1 MKMEKRKVYG
11 TIIGVTLFVLCILG
25 ITYAIFQW
33 VSGTNNNTNVKLTV
47 SKDLENLIIYKQG
60 NSILETAGQTLEA
73 SENYSGGIS
82 ATIEF
87 YKKPT
92 TKVIYGRINMEI
104 LNMLSAS
111 NTTDANIKKTD
122 TIKWAITT
130 WTSSNTTET
139 LLNEGTFN
147 GKEIGNIFPLHQ
159 DFELSTT
166 RTFFKI
172 YLWFD
177 QNAVNEEKSV
187 SGELLSTE
195 ISAEA
200 TDVMSM
206 DGDAALTLSNLGLT
220 ASSGTPD
227 FSKTSCSSG
236 CDESTVGIYESQDD
250 LGTTY
255 YFRGDVE
262 NNYVYFA
269 GFYWRIIRINGDGGI
284 RMIYDGTTPHDNG
297 ESSTDRQ
304 IGTSAFNSSY
314 NSNAFVGYK
323 YGSSTATTYDE
334 THKNTTNS
342 TIKQAIDAWYK
353 TNISDKGFSSYLVDS
368 IYCNDRSLSSGT
380 GIGATNS
387 NYKAYERL
395 YTNNNPTF
403 YCVQSNDK
411 FTVNTSKGN
420 GSLQYPIGLITA
432 DEVVYAGSGIYGAV
446 NSKYYLYTS
455 NTYWTM
461 SPFNFEDSCADGFY
475 IGSTGSIIAG
485 DYVNDIHAI
494 RPVITLNGSTKLEG
508 TGTKDNPFRLP
519 DPEPNAPDL
528 VQGLIPV
535 VYDESSSTWVK
546 ADSTNN
552 NNSWYDYDNKLWA
565 NAVLVS
571 DTGFDYPITSKS
583 VSISNGAGTGV
594 YSNTNQKKSS
604 TTSSTT
610 FTITTGSTA
619 GTISFNYTVSS
630 ESNYDKLIVTLDGTE
645 KLNKSG
651 NLTTATA
658 FSMDVSANTT
668 YTMIIKYTKDGSGDT
683 GTDTATIS
691 NLTFPTGATV
701 TITPDA
707 TYPFGEQLNQKI
719 GSKFTYDT
727 STNQYTI
734 SDTVSTAISSSTVGK
749 YVCPDIS
756 QTSCSTMYK
765 VTESNTAI
773 TKVEEY
779 GVPTVR
785 SDVRSTYQNATPG
798 TTISTSDI
806 LAFYVWIPRYK
817 YKVWNISKQA
827 GAESTYAYNAKTE
840 GIDIV
845 FEVGTGSTGTINCEY
860 NYNVDSANGG
870 VDLSTTTAETCTGS
884 NGQYYTHP
892 AFTFGNDELRGFWIS
907 KYEIS
912 SSNPTATDGGGNVT
926 NLTVRSLPNVNSWRS
941 NALSNFSTVI
951 QNMQTS
957 SNIYGLSTSRINTD
971 SHMLTN
977 FEWGA
982 VAYLTNSK
990 YGRCTDGSC
999 TEVTINNCSNFI
1011 TGIGANTVSA
1021 GSSSTTCTTAAN
1033 QYNGTYGKLASTT
1046 GNITGVYDMS
1056 GGSWEYVMGNISKV
1070 TTGYTFYP
1078 SSSSFSSSWYT
1089 TDTAKYVTTYAYD
1102 TVYNNQKAYNRGRLG
1117 DATAE
1122 ILLSASTSGGW
1133 YGDYAYFPYSSS
1145 AWFYRGGDYSHGSY
1159 AGVFY
1164 FAYFNG
1170 HYGTYISSRAAL
1182 VSLVS

>member
-1 MKMEKRKVYG
+1 MHIEKRKVYG
-11 TIIGVTLFVLCILG
+11 TILGVTAFVLLIIG

-33 VSGTNNNTNVKLTV
+33 VSGTSNNTNVKLTV
-47 SKDLENLIIYKQG
+47 SKDLESLIIYKQG
-60 NSILETAGQTLEA
+60 TSILETAGQTLNA

-104 LNMLSAS
+104 LNMLSS
-111 NTTDANIKKTD
+111 TNTTDANIKKTD

-139 LLNEGTFN
+139 LLEQGTFN
-147 GKEIGNIFPLHQ
+147 GKEIGNKFPLYQ
-159 DFELSTT
+159 NFELSTT

-177 QNAVNEEKSV
+177 QNAVNEELSV

-206 DGDAALTLSNLGLT
+206 YGDAALTLSNLGLT

-255 YFRGDVE
+255 YFRGDVT

-304 IGTSAFNSSY
+304 IGTSAFNSS
-314 NSNAFVGYK
+314 NNTSNAYVGYK
-323 YGSSTATTYDE
+323 YGNPTATTYE
-334 THKNTTNS
+334 ATHANNTNS

-368 IYCNDRSLSSGT
+368 IYCNDRSLSSGS
-380 GIGATNS
+380 GIGTEIGAVFSFS
-387 NYKAYERL
+387 NR
-395 YTNNNPTF
+395 TSNPTL
-403 YCVQSNDK
+403 YCKQDNDK

-432 DEVVYAGSGIYGAV
+432 DELIYAGASTSST
-446 NSKYYLYTS
+446 NTNNNLYL
-455 NTYWTM
+455 
-461 SPFNFEDSCADGFY
+461 
-475 IGSTGSIIAG
+475 STGSS
-485 DYVNDIHAI
+485 YYTMTPYLFHAQFRATNSKFSNSVSFSTVTKSNGV
-494 RPVITLNGSTKLEG
+494 RPVITLNGNTKLQG
-508 TGTKDNPFRLP
+508 TGTKNDPFRLP

-535 VYDESSSTWVK
+535 KYDESSSTWVK
-546 ADSTNN
+546 AGKIVTCETLGDINGDGVVNNGDSAYVNAFLNKKITLTDEQKVCADVDGDGKVTKNDSDLIFSYYYAGITTFPAGAPLSKRTAVINENN
-552 NNSWYDYDNKLWA
+552 GWYDYNSKKWA

-571 DTGFDYPITSKS
+571 ETNRDTHLTS
-583 VSISNGAGTGV
+583 
-594 YSNTNQKKSS
+594 
-604 TTSSTT
+604 
-610 FTITTGSTA
+610 
-619 GTISFNYTVSS
+619 
-630 ESNYDKLIVTLDGTE
+630 EPGTE
-645 KLNKSG
+645 IP
-651 NLTTATA
+651 
-658 FSMDVSANTT
+658 MD
-668 YTMIIKYTKDGSGDT
+668 
-683 GTDTATIS
+683 
-691 NLTFPTGATV
+691 
-701 TITPDA
+701 
-707 TYPFGEQLNQKI
+707 
-719 GSKFTYDT
+719 
-727 STNQYTI
+727 
-734 SDTVSTAISSSTVGK
+734 
-749 YVCPDIS
+749 
-756 QTSCSTMYK
+756 
-765 VTESNTAI
+765 
-773 TKVEEY
+773 
-779 GVPTVR
+779 
-785 SDVRSTYQNATPG
+785 
-798 TTISTSDI
+798 DI

-827 GAESTYAYNAKTE
+827 GAESTYAYNAYSE
-840 GIDIV
+840 GIDIK
-845 FEVGTGSTGTINCEY
+845 FETGTETTGTISCTY
-860 NYNVDSANGG
+860 NYNVDSTNGG
-870 VDLSTTTAETCTGS
+870 IDLSATTAETCTGS

-892 AFTFGNDELRGFWIS
+892 AFTFGSDELRGIWVS
-907 KYEIS
+907 KFEIS
-912 SSNPTATDGGGNVT
+912 SSDPTATYGGGNVT
-926 NLTVRSLPNVNSWRS
+926 NLTVRSLPNVNSWRNIQVS
-941 NALSNFSTVI
+941 KISTVI

-957 SNIYGLSTSRINTD
+957 SNIYGLSTSRTNTD
-971 SHMLTN
+971 SHMFTN

-990 YGRCTDGSC
+990 YGRCRDGSC
-999 TEVTINNCSNFI
+999 TQVTINNCSNYV
-1011 TGIGANTVSA
+1011 TGIGGDTVSA
-1021 GSSSTTCTTAAN
+1021 SSSSTTCTTAAN
-1033 QYNGTYGKLASTT
+1033 KYDGTYGKLASTT

-1056 GGSWEYVMGNISKV
+1056 GGAYEYVMGNISKV

-1089 TDTAKYVTTYAYD
+1089 ADTAKYVTTYAYD
-1102 TVYNNQKAYNRGRLG
+1102 TVYDNQKAYNKGRLG

-1122 ILLSASTSGGW
+1122 TLLSASSSGGW
-1133 YGDYAYFPYSSS
+1133 YSDYAHFPYSGD
-1145 AWFYRGGDYSHGSY
+1145 AWFGRGGIFGNGSG
-1159 AGVFY
+1159 AGVFR
-1164 FAYFNG
+1164 F
-1170 HYGTYISSRAAL
+1170 YGDVGSSYVSYSSRAAL
-1182 VSLVS
+1182 VSIPS

>member
-1 MKMEKRKVYG
+1 MIVEKRKVYG
-11 TIIGVTLFVLCILG
+11 TIIGVTLFVLFILG

-33 VSGTNNNTNVKLTV
+33 TSGTNNNTNVKLTV

-130 WTSSNTTET
+130 WTSSNTAET

-177 QNAVNEEKSV
+177 QNAVNEELSV

-206 DGDAALTLSNLGLT
+206 YGDAAVTLNNLGLSV
-220 ASSGTPD
+220 SSGTPD

-236 CDESTVGIYESQDD
+236 CEESTVGIYESQDN

-269 GFYWRIIRINGDGGI
+269 NYYWRIIRINGDGGI

-304 IGTSAFNSSY
+304 TGTSAFNSSDS
-314 NSNAFVGYK
+314 SNAYVGYK
-323 YGSSTATTYDE
+323 YGSTSATTYEE

-342 TIKQAIDAWYK
+342 TIKQSIDSWYK

-380 GIGATNS
+380 GIGTTETI
-387 NYKAYERL
+387 YKAGERL
-395 YTNNNPTF
+395 NTNKTPTF
-403 YCVQSNDK
+403 YCAQSNDK

-420 GSLQYPIGLITA
+420 GSLQYPVGLITL
-432 DEVVYAGSGIYGAV
+432 DELMYAGATSKA
-446 NSKYYLYTS
+446 NSSLYL
-455 NTYWTM
+455 
-461 SPFNFEDSCADGFY
+461 
-475 IGSTGSIIAG
+475 STGTNYFTMTPATINPQLKAANFGFNSSKIIEYTTVSSSYG
-485 DYVNDIHAI
+485 I
-494 RPVITLNGSTKLEG
+494 RPVITLNGSTKLQG
-508 TGTKDNPFRLP
+508 TGTKTDPFRLP
-519 DPEPNAPDL
+519 DPEPNAPNI
-528 VQGLIPV
+528 VNGLIPV

-552 NNSWYDYDNKLWA
+552 NNSWYNYDNKLWA

-583 VSISNGAGTGV
+583 VNISNGAGTGV

-683 GTDTATIS
+683 GTDTATITD
-691 NLTFPTGATV
+691 LTFPTGATV

-734 SDTVSTAISSSTVGK
+734 SDTISTAISSSTIGK
-749 YVCPDIS
+749 YICPDIS

-765 VTESNTAI
+765 VTESNTTI

-779 GVPTVR
+779 GVPTTR
-785 SDVRSTYQNATPG
+785 SDVRSTYTNASEG
-798 TTISTSDI
+798 TEIREDDI

-817 YKVWNISKQA
+817 YRVWNISKQA

-912 SSNPTATDGGGNVT
+912 SSSPTTTDGGGNVT
-926 NLTVRSLPNVNSWRS
+926 NLTVRSLPNVNSWRNIQVS
-941 NALSNFSTVI
+941 KISTVI

-957 SNIYGLSTSRINTD
+957 SNIYGLNTSRTNTD

-977 FEWGA
+977 YEWGA

-999 TEVTINNCSNFI
+999 TEVTINNCSNYI

-1046 GNITGVYDMS
+1046 GNVTGVYDMS

-1102 TVYNNQKAYNRGRLG
+1102 TVSNNQKAYNRGRLG

-1122 ILLSASTSGGW
+1122 TLLSASTSGGW
-1133 YGDYAYFPYSSS
+1133 YSDNAFFPYSSD
-1145 AWFYRGGDYSHGSY
+1145 AWFNRGGGFFNGSN
-1159 AGVFY
+1159 AGVFG
-1164 FAYFNG
+1164 FGRN
-1170 HYGTYISSRAAL
+1170 YGNNDASDSSRAAL
-1182 VSLVS
+1182 VSLSA

>member
-1 MKMEKRKVYG
+1 MIVEKRKVYG
-11 TIIGVTLFVLCILG
+11 TIIGVTLFVLFILG

-33 VSGTNNNTNVKLTV
+33 TSGTNNNTNVKLTV

-177 QNAVNEEKSV
+177 QNAVNEELSV

-206 DGDAALTLSNLGLT
+206 YGDAAVTLNNLGLSV
-220 ASSGTPD
+220 SSGTPD

-236 CDESTVGIYESQDD
+236 CEESTVGIYESQDD

-269 GFYWRIIRINGDGGI
+269 NYYWRIIRINGDGGI

-297 ESSTDRQ
+297 ESSTDRC
-304 IGTSAFNSSY
+304 TENSYFNDSY
-314 NSNAFVGYK
+314 DYNAFVGYK
-323 YGSSTATTYDE
+323 HGRRTATTYEE

-342 TIKQAIDAWYK
+342 TIKQAVDSWYK

-380 GIGATNS
+380 GIGTTETY
-387 NYKAYERL
+387 YKAYERL
-395 YTNNNPTF
+395 VTNKAPTF
-403 YCVQSNDK
+403 YCAQSNDK

-432 DEVVYAGSGIYGAV
+432 DEVVYAGGNKGV
-446 NSKYYLYTS
+446 NNTKFYLTTG
-455 NTYWTM
+455 NRYWTM
-461 SPFNFEDSCADGFY
+461 SPSYFNGTSAFAEEFY
-475 IGSTGSIIAG
+475 VDSTG
-485 DYVNDIHAI
+485 DYYEDVVWGRLYV

-508 TGTKDNPFRLP
+508 TGTKTDPFRLP
-519 DPEPNAPDL
+519 DPEPNSPDL
-528 VQGLIPV
+528 VDGLIPV
-535 VYDESSSTWVK
+535 VYDESSNTWVK
-546 ADSTNN
+546 ADNTNE

-571 DTGFDYPITSKS
+571 ET
-583 VSISNGAGTGV
+583 NR
-594 YSNTNQKKSS
+594 NTYL
-604 TTSSTT
+604 
-610 FTITTGSTA
+610 TA
-619 GTISFNYTVSS
+619 ET
-630 ESNYDKLIVTLDGTE
+630 GTE
-645 KLNKSG
+645 IPMN
-651 NLTTATA
+651 
-658 FSMDVSANTT
+658 
-668 YTMIIKYTKDGSGDT
+668 
-683 GTDTATIS
+683 
-691 NLTFPTGATV
+691 
-701 TITPDA
+701 
-707 TYPFGEQLNQKI
+707 E
-719 GSKFTYDT
+719 
-727 STNQYTI
+727 
-734 SDTVSTAISSSTVGK
+734 
-749 YVCPDIS
+749 
-756 QTSCSTMYK
+756 
-765 VTESNTAI
+765 
-773 TKVEEY
+773 
-779 GVPTVR
+779 
-785 SDVRSTYQNATPG
+785 
-798 TTISTSDI
+798 I

-840 GIDIV
+840 GIDIKW
-845 FEVGTGSTGTINCEY
+845 ETGKASTGTINCTY

-870 VDLSTTTAETCTGS
+870 VDLSTTTAETCTGN
-884 NGQYYTHP
+884 NGDYYTHP
-892 AFTFGNDELRGFWIS
+892 AFTFGNDYVNGFWIS
-907 KYEIS
+907 KFEIS
-912 SSNPTATDGGGNVT
+912 SSDPLATDGGGNVT
-926 NLTVRSLPNVNSWRS
+926 NLTVRSLPNVNSWRGITVS
-941 NALSNFSTVI
+941 NINTVI

-957 SNIYGLSTSRINTD
+957 SNIYGLNTSRTNTD

-990 YGRCTDGSC
+990 YGRCTNGSC
-999 TEVTINNCSNFI
+999 TEVTINNCNTFV

-1021 GSSSTTCTTAAN
+1021 SSSSITCTTAAN

-1056 GGSWEYVMGNISKV
+1056 GGSWEYVMGNISSV

-1089 TDTAKYVTTYAYD
+1089 TDTAKYLTTYAYD
-1102 TVYNNQKAYNRGRLG
+1102 RNNYDNQTAYNRGRLG

-1122 ILLSASTSGGW
+1122 TLLSASTSGIW
-1133 YGDYAYFPYSSS
+1133 YSDLAVFPYSSR
-1145 AWFYRGGDYSHGSY
+1145 AWFVRGGGYDDGSR

-1164 FAYFNG
+1164 FGSSSGNNNSNS
-1170 HYGTYISSRAAL
+1170 SSRPAL
-1182 VSLVS
+1182 VSLSA

>member
-1 MKMEKRKVYG
+1 MIVEKRKVYG
-11 TIIGVTLFVLCILG
+11 TIIGVTLFVLFILG

-33 VSGTNNNTNVKLTV
+33 TSGTNNNTNVKLTV

-177 QNAVNEEKSV
+177 QNAVNEELSV

-206 DGDAALTLSNLGLT
+206 YGDAAVTLNNLGLSV
-220 ASSGTPD
+220 SSGTPD

-236 CDESTVGIYESQDD
+236 CEESTVGIYESQDD

-255 YFRGDVE
+255 YFRGDVT

-269 GFYWRIIRINGDGGI
+269 NYYWRIIRINGDGGI

-304 IGTSAFNSSY
+304 IGTSAFNSSDS
-314 NSNAFVGYK
+314 SNAFVGYK
-323 YGSSTATTYDE
+323 YGSTSATTYEE

-342 TIKQAIDAWYK
+342 TIKQSIDAWYK
-353 TNISDKGFSSYLVDS
+353 TNISDKGYSSYLVDS

-432 DEVVYAGSGIYGAV
+432 DEVVYAGGSMSV
-446 NSKYYLYTS
+446 NNDNDYLTTG
-455 NTYWTM
+455 NRYWTM
-461 SPFNFEDSCADGFY
+461 SPESFFN
-475 IGSTGSIIAG
+475 STAVGLYVEIAG
-485 DYVNDIHAI
+485 DLNHESVNYTVGV

-508 TGTKDNPFRLP
+508 TGTKDNPFKLP
-519 DPEPNAPDL
+519 DPEPNSPDL

-535 VYDESSSTWVK
+535 KYDESSNTWVK
-546 ADSTNN
+546 ADNTNE

-571 DTGFDYPITSKS
+571 ET
-583 VSISNGAGTGV
+583 NR
-594 YSNTNQKKSS
+594 NTYL
-604 TTSSTT
+604 
-610 FTITTGSTA
+610 TA
-619 GTISFNYTVSS
+619 ET
-630 ESNYDKLIVTLDGTE
+630 GTE
-645 KLNKSG
+645 IRE
-651 NLTTATA
+651 
-658 FSMDVSANTT
+658 D
-668 YTMIIKYTKDGSGDT
+668 
-683 GTDTATIS
+683 
-691 NLTFPTGATV
+691 
-701 TITPDA
+701 
-707 TYPFGEQLNQKI
+707 
-719 GSKFTYDT
+719 
-727 STNQYTI
+727 
-734 SDTVSTAISSSTVGK
+734 
-749 YVCPDIS
+749 
-756 QTSCSTMYK
+756 
-765 VTESNTAI
+765 
-773 TKVEEY
+773 
-779 GVPTVR
+779 
-785 SDVRSTYQNATPG
+785 
-798 TTISTSDI
+798 DI
-806 LAFYVWIPRYK
+806 LAYYVWIPRYK

-845 FEVGTGSTGTINCEY
+845 FESGKESTGTISCTY

-870 VDLSTTTAETCTGS
+870 VDLSTTTAETCTGN
-884 NGQYYTHP
+884 NGDYYTHP
-892 AFTFGNDELRGFWIS
+892 AFTFGSDNINGFWIS
-907 KYEIS
+907 KFEIS
-912 SSNPTATDGGGNVT
+912 SSNPTADYGGGNVT
-926 NLTVRSLPNVNSWRS
+926 NLTVRSLPNVNSWRNIKVS
-941 NALSNFSTVI
+941 NINTVI

-957 SNIYGLSTSRINTD
+957 SNIYGLNTSRTNTD

-990 YGRCTDGSC
+990 YGRCTNGSC
-999 TEVTINNCSNFI
+999 TEVTINNCNTFV
-1011 TGIGANTVSA
+1011 TGIGADSVSA
-1021 GSSSTTCTTAAN
+1021 DSSSITCTTAAN

-1056 GGSWEYVMGNISKV
+1056 GGSWDNVMGNMSSIS
-1070 TTGYTFYP
+1070 GNYTFYP
-1078 SSSSFSSSWYT
+1078 VSSSFASSWYT
-1089 TDTAKYVTTYAYD
+1089 TDTAKYLTTYAYEEYELD
-1102 TVYNNQKAYNRGRLG
+1102 TQKSYNRGRLG

-1122 ILLSASTSGGW
+1122 VALSTETGRSGGW
-1133 YGDYAYFPYSSS
+1133 YSDSTSFPAYSS
-1145 AWFYRGGDYSHGSY
+1145 AWFNRGGYYPSSSE
-1159 AGVFY
+1159 AGVFHFSHNEGGGWFY
-1164 FAYFNG
+1164 
-1170 HYGTYISSRAAL
+1170 SSRAAL
-1182 VSLVS
+1182 VSLSA

>member
-1 MKMEKRKVYG
+1 MIVEKRKVYG
-11 TIIGVTLFVLCILG
+11 TIIGVTLFVLFILG

-33 VSGTNNNTNVKLTV
+33 TSGTNNNTNVKLTV

-177 QNAVNEEKSV
+177 QNAVNEELSV

-206 DGDAALTLSNLGLT
+206 YGDAAVTLNNLGLSV
-220 ASSGTPD
+220 SSGTPD

-236 CDESTVGIYESQDD
+236 CEESTVGIYESQDD

-255 YFRGDVE
+255 YFRGDVT

-269 GFYWRIIRINGDGGI
+269 NYYWRIIRINGDGGI

-304 IGTSAFNSSY
+304 IGTSAFNSSDS
-314 NSNAFVGYK
+314 SNAYVGYK
-323 YGSSTATTYDE
+323 YGSTSATTYEE

-342 TIKQAIDAWYK
+342 TIKQSIDSWYK
-353 TNISDKGFSSYLVDS
+353 TNISDKGYSSYLVDS

-432 DEVVYAGSGIYGAV
+432 DEVVYAGGSMSV
-446 NSKYYLYTS
+446 NNDNDYLTTG
-455 NTYWTM
+455 NRYWTM
-461 SPFNFEDSCADGFY
+461 SPESFFN
-475 IGSTGSIIAG
+475 STAVGLYVEIAG
-485 DYVNDIHAI
+485 DLNHESVNYTVGV

-508 TGTKDNPFRLP
+508 TGTKDNPFKLP
-519 DPEPNAPDL
+519 DPEPNSPDL

-535 VYDESSSTWVK
+535 KYDESSNTWVK
-546 ADSTNN
+546 ADNTNE

-571 DTGFDYPITSKS
+571 ET
-583 VSISNGAGTGV
+583 NR
-594 YSNTNQKKSS
+594 NTYL
-604 TTSSTT
+604 
-610 FTITTGSTA
+610 TA
-619 GTISFNYTVSS
+619 ET
-630 ESNYDKLIVTLDGTE
+630 GTE
-645 KLNKSG
+645 IRE
-651 NLTTATA
+651 
-658 FSMDVSANTT
+658 D
-668 YTMIIKYTKDGSGDT
+668 
-683 GTDTATIS
+683 
-691 NLTFPTGATV
+691 
-701 TITPDA
+701 
-707 TYPFGEQLNQKI
+707 
-719 GSKFTYDT
+719 
-727 STNQYTI
+727 
-734 SDTVSTAISSSTVGK
+734 
-749 YVCPDIS
+749 
-756 QTSCSTMYK
+756 
-765 VTESNTAI
+765 
-773 TKVEEY
+773 
-779 GVPTVR
+779 
-785 SDVRSTYQNATPG
+785 
-798 TTISTSDI
+798 DI
-806 LAFYVWIPRYK
+806 LAYYVWIPRYK

-845 FEVGTGSTGTINCEY
+845 FESGKESTGTISCTY

-870 VDLSTTTAETCTGS
+870 VDLSTTTAETCTGN
-884 NGQYYTHP
+884 NGDYYTHP
-892 AFTFGNDELRGFWIS
+892 AFTFGSDNINGFWIS
-907 KYEIS
+907 KFEIS
-912 SSNPTATDGGGNVT
+912 SSNPTADYGGGNVT
-926 NLTVRSLPNVNSWRS
+926 NLTVRSLPNVNSWRNIKVS
-941 NALSNFSTVI
+941 NINTVI

-957 SNIYGLSTSRINTD
+957 SNIYGLNTSRTNTD

-990 YGRCTDGSC
+990 YGRCTNGSC
-999 TEVTINNCSNFI
+999 TEVTINNCNTFV
-1011 TGIGANTVSA
+1011 TGIGADSVSA
-1021 GSSSTTCTTAAN
+1021 DSSSITCTTAAN

-1056 GGSWEYVMGNISKV
+1056 GGSWDNVMGNMSSIS
-1070 TTGYTFYP
+1070 GNYTFYP
-1078 SSSSFSSSWYT
+1078 VSSSFASSWYT
-1089 TDTAKYVTTYAYD
+1089 TDTAKYLTTYAYEEYELD
-1102 TVYNNQKAYNRGRLG
+1102 TQKSYNRGRLG

-1122 ILLSASTSGGW
+1122 VALSTETGRSGGW
-1133 YGDYAYFPYSSS
+1133 YSDSTSFPAYSS
-1145 AWFYRGGDYSHGSY
+1145 AWFNRGGYYPSSSE
-1159 AGVFY
+1159 AGVFHFSHNEGGGWFY
-1164 FAYFNG
+1164 
-1170 HYGTYISSRAAL
+1170 SSRAAL
-1182 VSLVS
+1182 VSLSA

>member
-92 TKVIYGRINMEI
+92 TKIIYGRINMEI

-147 GKEIGNIFPLHQ
+147 GKEIGNMFPLHQ

-177 QNAVNEEKSV
+177 QNAVNEELSV

-206 DGDAALTLSNLGLT
+206 YGDAAVTLNNLGLSV
-220 ASSGTPD
+220 SSGTPD

-236 CDESTVGIYESQDD
+236 CEESTVGIYESQDD

-255 YFRGDVE
+255 YFRGDVT

-269 GFYWRIIRINGDGGI
+269 NYSWRIIRINGDGGI

-304 IGTSAFNSSY
+304 IGTSAFNSSDS
-314 NSNAFVGYK
+314 SNAFVGYK
-323 YGSSTATTYDE
+323 YGSTSATTYEE

-342 TIKQAIDAWYK
+342 TIKQSIDAWYK

-432 DEVVYAGSGIYGAV
+432 DEVVYAGGSMSV
-446 NSKYYLYTS
+446 NNDNDYLTTG
-455 NTYWTM
+455 NRYWTM
-461 SPFNFEDSCADGFY
+461 SPESFFNSTAVGLYVEIASDLNHESVNYTDG
-475 IGSTGSIIAG
+475 
-485 DYVNDIHAI
+485 V

-508 TGTKDNPFRLP
+508 TGTKDNPFKLP
-519 DPEPNAPDL
+519 DPEPNSPDL
-528 VQGLIPV
+528 VQSLIPV

-571 DTGFDYPITSKS
+571 ETNRNTYLTSETGIEIP
-583 VSISNGAGTGV
+583 
-594 YSNTNQKKSS
+594 
-604 TTSSTT
+604 
-610 FTITTGSTA
+610 
-619 GTISFNYTVSS
+619 
-630 ESNYDKLIVTLDGTE
+630 
-645 KLNKSG
+645 
-651 NLTTATA
+651 
-658 FSMDVSANTT
+658 MD
-668 YTMIIKYTKDGSGDT
+668 
-683 GTDTATIS
+683 
-691 NLTFPTGATV
+691 
-701 TITPDA
+701 
-707 TYPFGEQLNQKI
+707 
-719 GSKFTYDT
+719 
-727 STNQYTI
+727 
-734 SDTVSTAISSSTVGK
+734 
-749 YVCPDIS
+749 
-756 QTSCSTMYK
+756 
-765 VTESNTAI
+765 
-773 TKVEEY
+773 
-779 GVPTVR
+779 
-785 SDVRSTYQNATPG
+785 
-798 TTISTSDI
+798 DI

-827 GAESTYAYNAKTE
+827 GAESTYAYKAKTE

-860 NYNVDSANGG
+860 NYNVDSTNGG
-870 VDLSTTTAETCTGS
+870 VDLSTTTAETCTGN
-884 NGQYYTHP
+884 NGDYYTHP
-892 AFTFGNDELRGFWIS
+892 AFTFGNDNINGFWIS
-907 KYEIS
+907 KFEIS
-912 SSNPTATDGGGNVT
+912 SSDPSATYGGGNVT
-926 NLTVRSLPNVNSWRS
+926 NLTVRSLPNVNSWRNIQVS
-941 NALSNFSTVI
+941 KISTVI

-977 FEWGA
+977 YEWGA

-990 YGRCTDGSC
+990 YGRCTDRSC
-999 TEVTINNCSNFI
+999 TEVTINNCSSYI
-1011 TGIGANTVSA
+1011 TGIGANTVSE
-1021 GSSSTTCTTAAN
+1021 GKSSTTCTTAAN
-1033 QYNGTYGKLASTT
+1033 KYDGTYGKLASTT

-1056 GGSWEYVMGNISKV
+1056 GGSWEYVMGNMSSV

-1122 ILLSASTSGGW
+1122 TLLSASTSGGW
-1133 YGDYAYFPYSSS
+1133 YSDYAFFPFSSF
-1145 AWFYRGGDYSHGSY
+1145 AWFYRGGYYNSGSN

-1164 FAYFNG
+1164 FS
-1170 HYGTYISSRAAL
+1170 GTYGDNNANGSSRAAL
-1182 VSLVS
+1182 VSLSA

>member
-1 MKMEKRKVYG
+1 MIVEERKVYG
-11 TIIGVTLFVLCILG
+11 TIIGVTLFVLFILG

-33 VSGTNNNTNVKLTV
+33 TSGTNNNTNVKLTV

-177 QNAVNEEKSV
+177 QNAVNEELSV

-206 DGDAALTLSNLGLT
+206 YGDAAVTLNNLGLSV
-220 ASSGTPD
+220 SSGTPD

-236 CDESTVGIYESQDD
+236 CEESTVGIYESQDD

-269 GFYWRIIRINGDGGI
+269 NYYWRIIRINGDGGI

-304 IGTSAFNSSY
+304 IGTSTFNSFD
-314 NSNAFVGYK
+314 NSNAYVGYK
-323 YGSSTATTYDE
+323 YGSTTATTYDE
-334 THKNTTNS
+334 THANNTNS
-342 TIKQAIDAWYK
+342 TIKQAIDSWYK

-380 GIGATNS
+380 GIGTIETETD
-387 NYKAYERL
+387 YKAFERL
-395 YTNNNPTF
+395 YTNKTPTF
-403 YCVQSNDK
+403 YCAQSNDK

-420 GSLQYPIGLITA
+420 GSLQYPVGLITG
-432 DEVVYAGSGIYGAV
+432 DEIVYAGGRYSTS
-446 NSKYYLYTS
+446 NTKYYLYTD
-455 NTYWTM
+455 NWYWTM
-461 SPFNFEDSCADGFY
+461 SPANFDSEFAYEF
-475 IGSTGSIIAG
+475 
-485 DYVNDIHAI
+485 YVNSAFDSDQVNYSGGV
-494 RPVITLNGSTKLEG
+494 RPVITLNGSTKLQG
-508 TGTKDNPFRLP
+508 AGTKTDPFRLP
-519 DPEPNAPDL
+519 DPEPNAPDI
-528 VQGLIPV
+528 VDGLIPV

-552 NNSWYDYDNKLWA
+552 NNSWYNYDNKLWA

-571 DTGFDYPITSKS
+571 ET
-583 VSISNGAGTGV
+583 NR
-594 YSNTNQKKSS
+594 NTYL
-604 TTSSTT
+604 
-610 FTITTGSTA
+610 TA
-619 GTISFNYTVSS
+619 ET
-630 ESNYDKLIVTLDGTE
+630 GTE
-645 KLNKSG
+645 IRE
-651 NLTTATA
+651 
-658 FSMDVSANTT
+658 D
-668 YTMIIKYTKDGSGDT
+668 
-683 GTDTATIS
+683 
-691 NLTFPTGATV
+691 
-701 TITPDA
+701 
-707 TYPFGEQLNQKI
+707 
-719 GSKFTYDT
+719 
-727 STNQYTI
+727 
-734 SDTVSTAISSSTVGK
+734 
-749 YVCPDIS
+749 
-756 QTSCSTMYK
+756 
-765 VTESNTAI
+765 
-773 TKVEEY
+773 
-779 GVPTVR
+779 
-785 SDVRSTYQNATPG
+785 
-798 TTISTSDI
+798 DI
-806 LAFYVWIPRYK
+806 LAYYVWIPRYK

-840 GIDIV
+840 GIDIKW
-845 FEVGTGSTGTINCEY
+845 ETGKASTGTINCTY

-870 VDLSTTTAETCTGS
+870 VDLSTTTAETCTGN
-884 NGQYYTHP
+884 NGDYYTHP
-892 AFTFGNDELRGFWIS
+892 AFTFGNDNINGFWIS
-907 KYEIS
+907 KFEIS
-912 SSNPTATDGGGNVT
+912 SSSPTATNGGGNVT
-926 NLTVRSLPNVNSWRS
+926 NLTIRSLPNVNSWR
-941 NALSNFSTVI
+941 NNKLSNFSTVI

-957 SNIYGLSTSRINTD
+957 SNIYGLSTSRTNTD

-977 FEWGA
+977 YEWGA

-990 YGRCTDGSC
+990 YGRCTNGSC
-999 TEVTINNCSNFI
+999 TEVTINNCDTYV
-1011 TGIGANTVSA
+1011 TGIGANTAVSA
-1021 GSSSTTCTTAAN
+1021 SKSSTTCTTAAN
-1033 QYNGTYGKLASTT
+1033 KYDGTYGKLASTT

-1089 TDTAKYVTTYAYD
+1089 TDTAKYLTTYAYD
-1102 TVYNNQKAYNRGRLG
+1102 TVNNNQKAYNRGRLG

-1122 ILLSASTSGGW
+1122 TLLSTSTSGGW
-1133 YGDYAYFPYSSS
+1133 YSDGTNFPYSSI
-1145 AWFYRGGDYSHGSY
+1145 AWFDRGGYYYNGSY
-1159 AGVFY
+1159 AGVFG
-1164 FAYFNG
+1164 FSDSTGLNG
-1170 HYGTYISSRAAL
+1170 SYASSRAAL
-1182 VSLVS
+1182 VSLVA

>member
-1 MKMEKRKVYG
+1 MIVEKRKVYG
-11 TIIGVTLFVLCILG
+11 TIIGITLFVLFILG

-33 VSGTNNNTNVKLTV
+33 TSGTNNNTNVKLTV

-177 QNAVNEEKSV
+177 QNAVNEELSV

-206 DGDAALTLSNLGLT
+206 YGDAAVTLNNLGLSV
-220 ASSGTPD
+220 SSGTPD

-236 CDESTVGIYESQDD
+236 CEESTVGIYESQDD

-334 THKNTTNS
+334 THANNTNS

-380 GIGATNS
+380 GIGATNC

-432 DEVVYAGSGIYGAV
+432 DEVVYAGGSMSV
-446 NSKYYLYTS
+446 NNDNDYLTTG
-455 NTYWTM
+455 NRYWTM
-461 SPFNFEDSCADGFY
+461 SPESFFNSTAVGLYVEIASDLNHESVNYTDG
-475 IGSTGSIIAG
+475 
-485 DYVNDIHAI
+485 V

-508 TGTKDNPFRLP
+508 TGTKDNPFKLP
-519 DPEPNAPDL
+519 DPEPNSPDL

-535 VYDESSSTWVK
+535 KYDESSNTWVK
-546 ADSTNN
+546 ADNTNE

-571 DTGFDYPITSKS
+571 ET
-583 VSISNGAGTGV
+583 NR
-594 YSNTNQKKSS
+594 NTYL
-604 TTSSTT
+604 
-610 FTITTGSTA
+610 TA
-619 GTISFNYTVSS
+619 ET
-630 ESNYDKLIVTLDGTE
+630 GTE
-645 KLNKSG
+645 IPMN
-651 NLTTATA
+651 
-658 FSMDVSANTT
+658 
-668 YTMIIKYTKDGSGDT
+668 
-683 GTDTATIS
+683 
-691 NLTFPTGATV
+691 
-701 TITPDA
+701 
-707 TYPFGEQLNQKI
+707 E
-719 GSKFTYDT
+719 
-727 STNQYTI
+727 
-734 SDTVSTAISSSTVGK
+734 
-749 YVCPDIS
+749 
-756 QTSCSTMYK
+756 
-765 VTESNTAI
+765 
-773 TKVEEY
+773 
-779 GVPTVR
+779 
-785 SDVRSTYQNATPG
+785 
-798 TTISTSDI
+798 I

-827 GAESTYAYNAKTE
+827 GAESTYAYNAYTE

-870 VDLSTTTAETCTGS
+870 VDLSTATAETCTGS
-884 NGQYYTHP
+884 NGDYYTHP
-892 AFTFGNDELRGFWIS
+892 AFTFGSTELRGFWIS
-907 KYEIS
+907 KFEVS
-912 SSNPTATDGGGNVT
+912 SSNTTALYGGGNTT
-926 NLTVRSLPNVNSWRS
+926 NLTIRTLPNVTSWR
-941 NALSNFSTVI
+941 NNTISNFNTVI

-957 SNIYGLSTSRINTD
+957 NNIYGLSTSRTNTD
-971 SHMLTN
+971 SHMITN
-977 FEWGA
+977 MEWGA

-990 YGRCTDGSC
+990 FGRCTDGVC
-999 TEVTINNCSNFI
+999 AEVTINNCNTYV
-1011 TGIGANTVSA
+1011 TGIGADSVSA
-1021 GSSSTTCTTAAN
+1021 SNSVSPCTN
-1033 QYNGTYGKLASTT
+1033 SNNKYNGIKGVFASTT
-1046 GNITGVYDMS
+1046 GNVSGIYDMS
-1056 GGSWEYVMGNISKV
+1056 GGTNEYVMGSISSAS
-1070 TTGYTFYP
+1070 GSYTFYP
-1078 SSSSFSSSWYT
+1078 SNSGFTSDWYT
-1089 TDTAKYVTTYAYD
+1089 TNTAKYLTTYAYGTSD
-1102 TVYNNQKAYNRGRLG
+1102 TNLMAYNRGRLG
-1117 DATAE
+1117 DATSE
-1122 ILLSASTSGGW
+1122 IILSSGGTGGW
-1133 YGDYAYFPYSSS
+1133 YSDYAHNISSNNQ
-1145 AWFYRGGDYSHGSY
+1145 WLNRGGFYGNTTEAGIFRYGGS
-1159 AGVFY
+1159 
-1164 FAYFNG
+1164 NG
-1170 HYGTYISSRAAL
+1170 TNHTGRSTRAAL
-1182 VSLVS
+1182 VSLSN

>member
-1 MKMEKRKVYG
+1 MKIEKRKVYG
-11 TIIGVTLFVLCILG
+11 TIIGVALFVLCILG

-92 TKVIYGRINMEI
+92 TKIIYGRINMEI

-147 GKEIGNIFPLHQ
+147 GKEIGNMFPLHQ

-177 QNAVNEEKSV
+177 QNAVNEELSV

-206 DGDAALTLSNLGLT
+206 YGDAAVTLNNLGLSV
-220 ASSGTPD
+220 SSGTPD

-236 CDESTVGIYESQDD
+236 CEESTVGIYESQDD

-255 YFRGDVE
+255 YFRGDVT

-269 GFYWRIIRINGDGGI
+269 NYYWRIIRINGDGGI

-304 IGTSAFNSSY
+304 IGTSTFNSFD
-314 NSNAFVGYK
+314 NSNAYVGYK
-323 YGSSTATTYDE
+323 YGSTTATTYDE
-334 THKNTTNS
+334 THANNTNS
-342 TIKQAIDAWYK
+342 TIKQAIDSWYK

-380 GIGATNS
+380 GIGTIETETD
-387 NYKAYERL
+387 YKAFERL
-395 YTNNNPTF
+395 STNKTPTF
-403 YCVQSNDK
+403 YCAQSNDK

-420 GSLQYPIGLITA
+420 GSLQYPVGLITG
-432 DEVVYAGSGIYGAV
+432 DEIVYAGGRYSTS
-446 NSKYYLYTS
+446 NTKYYLYTD
-455 NTYWTM
+455 NWYWTM
-461 SPFNFEDSCADGFY
+461 SPANFDSEFAYEF
-475 IGSTGSIIAG
+475 
-485 DYVNDIHAI
+485 YVNSAFDSDQVNYSGGV
-494 RPVITLNGSTKLEG
+494 RPVITLNGSTKLQG
-508 TGTKDNPFRLP
+508 TGTKDDPFRLP
-519 DPEPNAPDL
+519 DPEPNAPDI
-528 VQGLIPV
+528 VDGLIPV

-546 ADSTNN
+546 AGQIATCENLGDVNGDGAVSAKDAALTSAYVNNRNSINDDDKKVCADVNGDGKIDAEDASLIYEKVNGRVETFPVGEPLSKRTAVINENN
-552 NNSWYDYDNKLWA
+552 NWYDYNSKKWA

-571 DTGFDYPITSKS
+571 ET
-583 VSISNGAGTGV
+583 NR
-594 YSNTNQKKSS
+594 NTYL
-604 TTSSTT
+604 
-610 FTITTGSTA
+610 TA
-619 GTISFNYTVSS
+619 ET
-630 ESNYDKLIVTLDGTE
+630 GTE
-645 KLNKSG
+645 IP
-651 NLTTATA
+651 
-658 FSMDVSANTT
+658 MD
-668 YTMIIKYTKDGSGDT
+668 
-683 GTDTATIS
+683 
-691 NLTFPTGATV
+691 
-701 TITPDA
+701 
-707 TYPFGEQLNQKI
+707 E
-719 GSKFTYDT
+719 
-727 STNQYTI
+727 
-734 SDTVSTAISSSTVGK
+734 
-749 YVCPDIS
+749 
-756 QTSCSTMYK
+756 
-765 VTESNTAI
+765 
-773 TKVEEY
+773 
-779 GVPTVR
+779 
-785 SDVRSTYQNATPG
+785 
-798 TTISTSDI
+798 I

-845 FEVGTGSTGTINCEY
+845 FESGKESTGTISCTY
-860 NYNVDSANGG
+860 NYNVDTTNGG
-870 VDLSTTTAETCTGS
+870 IDLSTTTAETCTGS

-892 AFTFGNDELRGFWIS
+892 AFTFGSDNVKGFWIG

-912 SSNPTATDGGGNVT
+912 SSNPATGSSYGGGNT
-926 NLTVRSLPNVNSWRS
+926 TSLTVRILPNVTSWRNITVS
-941 NALSNFSTVI
+941 NINTVI

-957 SNIYGLSTSRINTD
+957 SNIYGLSTSRTNTD

-977 FEWGA
+977 YEWGA

-990 YGRCTDGSC
+990 YGRCTNGSC
-999 TEVTINNCSNFI
+999 TEVSINGAWDNSDGGSNYYTYYTTK
-1011 TGIGANTVSA
+1011 TGCGPISS
-1021 GSSSTTCTTAAN
+1021 GSTSDGTTCNAYNTTLG
-1033 QYNGTYGKLASTT
+1033 QLASTT

-1056 GGSWEYVMGNISKV
+1056 GGAWEYTMGNISSV

-1078 SSSSFSSSWYT
+1078 LDSGFASSWYT
-1089 TDTAKYVTTYAYD
+1089 TSTAKYVTTYAYD
-1102 TVYNNQKAYNRGRLG
+1102 STNSDNQTAYNRGRLG
-1117 DATAE
+1117 DATGE
-1122 ILLSASTSGGW
+1122 VVLSTGGEGGW
-1133 YGDYAYFPYSSS
+1133 YSDGAYFPLSGFS
-1145 AWFYRGGDYSHGSY
+1145 WFSRGGYFSTGSY
-1159 AGVFY
+1159 AGVFIFFY
-1164 FAYFNG
+1164 DDGGSSN
-1170 HYGTYISSRAAL
+1170 HISSRAAL
-1182 VSLVS
+1182 FSLSA

>member
-1 MKMEKRKVYG
+1 MHIEKRKVYG
-11 TIIGVTLFVLCILG
+11 TILGVTAFVLLIIG

-33 VSGTNNNTNVKLTV
+33 VSGTSNNTNVKLTV
-47 SKDLENLIIYKQG
+47 SKDLESLIIYKQG
-60 NSILETAGQTLEA
+60 TSILETAGQTLNA

-104 LNMLSAS
+104 LNMLSIT

-139 LLNEGTFN
+139 LLEQGTFN
-147 GKEIGNIFPLHQ
+147 GKEIGNKFPLYQ

-177 QNAVNEEKSV
+177 LNAIDDELSV

-206 DGDAALTLSNLGLT
+206 YGDAALTLSNLGLT

-255 YFRGDVE
+255 YFRGDVT

-334 THKNTTNS
+334 THANNTNS

-380 GIGATNS
+380 GIGTTETI
-387 NYKAYERL
+387 YKADERL
-395 YTNNNPTF
+395 YTNKTPTF
-403 YCVQSNDK
+403 YCAQSNDK

-432 DEVVYAGSGIYGAV
+432 DEIAYAGGATESG
-446 NSKYYLYTS
+446 NSKYYLYIGDF
-455 NTYWTM
+455 YWAM
-461 SPFNFEDSCADGFY
+461 SPERFAGSHAYGFSMGDEGYLDVIDSNYNFG
-475 IGSTGSIIAG
+475 
-485 DYVNDIHAI
+485 I
-494 RPVITLNGSTKLEG
+494 RPVITLNGNTTLQG
-508 TGTKDNPFRLP
+508 TGTKNNPFRLP

-528 VQGLIPV
+528 VDGLIPV

-546 ADSTNN
+546 AGEIATCEKLGDVVDDGVVDLADAAYINAFLNKKTTLTDEQKVCADVDGDGKVTKNDYDLIFSYYNAKITTFPVGAPLSKRTAVINENN
-552 NNSWYDYDNKLWA
+552 GWYDYNSKKWA
-565 NAVLVS
+565 NAVLV
-571 DTGFDYPITSKS
+571 T
-583 VSISNGAGTGV
+583 
-594 YSNTNQKKSS
+594 NTN
-604 TTSSTT
+604 
-610 FTITTGSTA
+610 
-619 GTISFNYTVSS
+619 
-630 ESNYDKLIVTLDGTE
+630 
-645 KLNKSG
+645 
-651 NLTTATA
+651 
-658 FSMDVSANTT
+658 
-668 YTMIIKYTKDGSGDT
+668 
-683 GTDTATIS
+683 
-691 NLTFPTGATV
+691 
-701 TITPDA
+701 
-707 TYPFGEQLNQKI
+707 
-719 GSKFTYDT
+719 
-727 STNQYTI
+727 
-734 SDTVSTAISSSTVGK
+734 
-749 YVCPDIS
+749 
-756 QTSCSTMYK
+756 
-765 VTESNTAI
+765 
-773 TKVEEY
+773 
-779 GVPTVR
+779 
-785 SDVRSTYQNATPG
+785 RSTYQSANAG
-798 TTISTSDI
+798 TTIADSDI

-827 GAESTYAYNAKTE
+827 GAESTYAYNAYSE
-840 GIDIV
+840 GIDIK
-845 FEVGTGSTGTINCEY
+845 FETGTETTGTISCTY
-860 NYNVDSANGG
+860 NFNVDSANGG
-870 VDLSTTTAETCTGS
+870 IDLSTTTAETCTGS

-892 AFTFGNDELRGFWIS
+892 AFTFGSDELRGIWVS
-907 KYEIS
+907 KFEIS
-912 SSNPTATDGGGNVT
+912 SSDPTATDGGGDT
-926 NLTVRSLPNVNSWRS
+926 TDLMVRSLPNVNSWRNIKIS
-941 NALSNFSTVI
+941 DINTVI
-951 QNMQTS
+951 QNMQING
-957 SNIYGLSTSRINTD
+957 NIYGLSTSRTNAD

-977 FEWGA
+977 MEWGA
-982 VAYLTNSK
+982 ITYLTHSK
-990 YGRCTDGSC
+990 YGRCPNGSC
-999 TEVTINNCSNFI
+999 TRVTINNCQSYV
-1011 TGIGANTVSA
+1011 TGIGGDSISA
-1021 GSSSTTCTTAAN
+1021 GKSSTSCVTAAN
-1033 QYNGTYGKLASTT
+1033 QYDGVYGKLASTT

-1056 GGSWEYVMGNISKV
+1056 GGAWEYVMGSMSKV
-1070 TTGYTFYP
+1070 TTGYTFSP
-1078 SSSSFSSSWYT
+1078 SNTGFASNWFT
-1089 TDTAKYVTTYAYD
+1089 NDTSKYLTTYAKD
-1102 TVYNNQKAYNRGRLG
+1102 TVSSGQQSYNRARLG

-1122 ILLSASTSGGW
+1122 TLLSATSDGGW
-1133 YGDYAYFPYSSS
+1133 YSNYASFPYSSTT
-1145 AWFYRGGDYSHGSY
+1145 WFFRGGSY
-1159 AGVFY
+1159 NNSSNAGLFY
-1164 FAYFNG
+1164 FYYHTGSGAHSYYSFR
-1170 HYGTYISSRAAL
+1170 S
-1182 VSLVS
+1182 SLVSISS

>member
-1 MKMEKRKVYG
+1 MIVEKRKVYG
-11 TIIGVTLFVLCILG
+11 TIIGVTLFVLFILG

-33 VSGTNNNTNVKLTV
+33 TSGTNNNTNVKLTV

-177 QNAVNEEKSV
+177 QNAVNEELSV

-206 DGDAALTLSNLGLT
+206 YGDAALTLNNLGLSV
-220 ASSGTPD
+220 SSGTPD

-236 CDESTVGIYESQDD
+236 CEESTVGIYESQDD

-255 YFRGDVE
+255 YFRGDVT

-323 YGSSTATTYDE
+323 YGSPIATTYDE
-334 THKNTTNS
+334 THANNTNS

-380 GIGATNS
+380 GIGTTDT
-387 NYKAYERL
+387 NYKAHERK
-395 YTNNNPTF
+395 TPTF
-403 YCVQSNDK
+403 YCAQSNDK

-420 GSLQYPIGLITA
+420 GSLQYPVGLITI
-432 DEVVYAGSGIYGAV
+432 DEAIYAGGSTSV
-446 NSKYYLYTS
+446 NNDNDYLTTG
-455 NTYWTM
+455 NRYWTM
-461 SPFNFEDSCADGFY
+461 SPESFFNSTAGGFY
-475 IGSTGSIIAG
+475 VESAG
-485 DYVNDIHAI
+485 DLNLESVNYAI
-494 RPVITLNGSTKLEG
+494 GVRPVITLNGSTKLQG
-508 TGTKDNPFRLP
+508 TGTKTDPFRLP
-519 DPEPNAPDL
+519 DLEPNAPDI
-528 VQGLIPV
+528 VDGLIPV

-571 DTGFDYPITSKS
+571 ETNRNNYLTAETGAEI
-583 VSISNGAGTGV
+583 
-594 YSNTNQKKSS
+594 
-604 TTSSTT
+604 
-610 FTITTGSTA
+610 
-619 GTISFNYTVSS
+619 
-630 ESNYDKLIVTLDGTE
+630 
-645 KLNKSG
+645 
-651 NLTTATA
+651 
-658 FSMDVSANTT
+658 SMD
-668 YTMIIKYTKDGSGDT
+668 
-683 GTDTATIS
+683 
-691 NLTFPTGATV
+691 
-701 TITPDA
+701 
-707 TYPFGEQLNQKI
+707 
-719 GSKFTYDT
+719 
-727 STNQYTI
+727 
-734 SDTVSTAISSSTVGK
+734 
-749 YVCPDIS
+749 
-756 QTSCSTMYK
+756 
-765 VTESNTAI
+765 
-773 TKVEEY
+773 
-779 GVPTVR
+779 
-785 SDVRSTYQNATPG
+785 
-798 TTISTSDI
+798 DI

-845 FEVGTGSTGTINCEY
+845 FESGKESTGTISCTY
-860 NYNVDSANGG
+860 NYNVNSANGG

-884 NGQYYTHP
+884 NGDYYTHP
-892 AFTFGNDELRGFWIS
+892 AFTFGSDNVKGFWIS
-907 KYEIS
+907 KFEIS
-912 SSNPTATDGGGNVT
+912 SSDPSATNGGGNVT

-941 NALSNFSTVI
+941 ITVSNINTVI

-999 TEVTINNCSNFI
+999 TEVTKNNCENYV
-1011 TGIGANTVSA
+1011 TGIGGDTVSA

-1056 GGSWEYVMGNISKV
+1056 GGLWEYVMGNMSSV

-1078 SSSSFSSSWYT
+1078 SNSSFASSWYT

-1102 TVYNNQKAYNRGRLG
+1102 SSNSTNQTAYNRGRLG

-1122 ILLSASTSGGW
+1122 TLLSASNSGGW
-1133 YGDYAYFPYSSS
+1133 YGDYAYFPYSSR
-1145 AWFYRGGDYSHGSY
+1145 AWFGRGGVYVNGSAAGVFSFINYFGGDYTSY
-1159 AGVFY
+1159 
-1164 FAYFNG
+1164 
-1170 HYGTYISSRAAL
+1170 SSRAAL
-1182 VSLVS
+1182 VSLSA

>member
-1 MKMEKRKVYG
+1 MIVEKRKVYG
-11 TIIGVTLFVLCILG
+11 TIIGVTLFVLFILG

-33 VSGTNNNTNVKLTV
+33 TSGTNNNTNVKLTV

-177 QNAVNEEKSV
+177 QNAVNEELSV

-206 DGDAALTLSNLGLT
+206 YGDAAVTLNNLGLSV
-220 ASSGTPD
+220 SSGTPD

-236 CDESTVGIYESQDD
+236 CEESTVGIYESQDD

-255 YFRGDVE
+255 YFRGDVT

-269 GFYWRIIRINGDGGI
+269 NYYWRIIRINGDGGI

-304 IGTSAFNSSY
+304 IGTSAFNSSDG
-314 NSNAFVGYK
+314 SNAFVGYK
-323 YGSSTATTYDE
+323 YGSTSATTYEE

-342 TIKQAIDAWYK
+342 TIKQSIDAWYK
-353 TNISDKGFSSYLVDS
+353 TNISDKGYSSYLVDS

-432 DEVVYAGSGIYGAV
+432 DEVVYAGGSMSV
-446 NSKYYLYTS
+446 NNDNDYLTTG
-455 NTYWTM
+455 NRYWTM
-461 SPFNFEDSCADGFY
+461 SPENFFN
-475 IGSTGSIIAG
+475 STAVGLYVEIAG
-485 DYVNDIHAI
+485 DLNHESVNYTDGV

-508 TGTKDNPFRLP
+508 TGTKDNPFKLP
-519 DPEPNAPDL
+519 DPEPNSPDL

-535 VYDESSSTWVK
+535 KYDESSNTWVK
-546 ADSTNN
+546 ADNTNE

-571 DTGFDYPITSKS
+571 ET
-583 VSISNGAGTGV
+583 NR
-594 YSNTNQKKSS
+594 NTYL
-604 TTSSTT
+604 
-610 FTITTGSTA
+610 TA
-619 GTISFNYTVSS
+619 ET
-630 ESNYDKLIVTLDGTE
+630 GTE
-645 KLNKSG
+645 IRE
-651 NLTTATA
+651 
-658 FSMDVSANTT
+658 D
-668 YTMIIKYTKDGSGDT
+668 
-683 GTDTATIS
+683 
-691 NLTFPTGATV
+691 
-701 TITPDA
+701 
-707 TYPFGEQLNQKI
+707 
-719 GSKFTYDT
+719 
-727 STNQYTI
+727 
-734 SDTVSTAISSSTVGK
+734 
-749 YVCPDIS
+749 
-756 QTSCSTMYK
+756 
-765 VTESNTAI
+765 
-773 TKVEEY
+773 
-779 GVPTVR
+779 
-785 SDVRSTYQNATPG
+785 
-798 TTISTSDI
+798 DI
-806 LAFYVWIPRYK
+806 LAYYVWIPRYK

-840 GIDIV
+840 GIDIKW
-845 FEVGTGSTGTINCEY
+845 ETGKASTGTINCTY

-870 VDLSTTTAETCTGS
+870 VDLSTTTAETCTGN
-884 NGQYYTHP
+884 NGDYYTHP
-892 AFTFGNDELRGFWIS
+892 AFTFGSDNINGFWIS
-907 KYEIS
+907 KFEIS
-912 SSNPTATDGGGNVT
+912 SSNPTADYGGGNVT
-926 NLTVRSLPNVNSWRS
+926 NLTVRSLPNVNSWRNIKVS
-941 NALSNFSTVI
+941 NINTVI

-957 SNIYGLSTSRINTD
+957 SNIYGLNTSRTNTD

-990 YGRCTDGSC
+990 YGRCTNGSC
-999 TEVTINNCSNFI
+999 TEVTINNCNTFV
-1011 TGIGANTVSA
+1011 TGIGADSVSA
-1021 GSSSTTCTTAAN
+1021 DSSSITCTTAAN

-1056 GGSWEYVMGNISKV
+1056 GGSWDNVMGNMSSIS
-1070 TTGYTFYP
+1070 GNYTFYP
-1078 SSSSFSSSWYT
+1078 VSSSFASSWYT
-1089 TDTAKYVTTYAYD
+1089 TDTAKYLTTYAYEEYELD
-1102 TVYNNQKAYNRGRLG
+1102 TQKSYNRGRLG

-1122 ILLSASTSGGW
+1122 VALSTETGRSGGW
-1133 YGDYAYFPYSSS
+1133 YSDSTSFPAYSS
-1145 AWFYRGGDYSHGSY
+1145 AWFNRGGYYPSSSE
-1159 AGVFY
+1159 AGVFHFSHNEGGGWFY
-1164 FAYFNG
+1164 
-1170 HYGTYISSRAAL
+1170 SSRAAL
-1182 VSLVS
+1182 VSLSA